1 MTVCVRSV
9 LFCRSLCRLFTSA
22 YLGQDI
28 KLIMLVEKML
38 IILERF
44 LEVPNFFNHA
54 IADGI
59 YNLLYP
65 DKTVLEGIIPNR
77 LDDFQLCFDFG

>member
-1 MTVCVRSV
+1 MAIVSKGFPSTTRA
-9 LFCRSLCRLFTSA
+9 LLDAGRR
-22 YLGQDI
+22 
-28 KLIMLVEKML
+28 EK
-38 IILERF
+38 
-44 LEVPNFFNHA
+44 EVSGYA

>member
-1 MTVCVRSV
+1 
-9 LFCRSLCRLFTSA
+9 
-22 YLGQDI
+22 
-28 KLIMLVEKML
+28 MLVEKIS
-38 IILERF
+38 IISERF

>member
-1 MTVCVRSV
+1 MAIVSKGFPSTARA
-9 LFCRSLCRLFTSA
+9 LPDAGRR
-22 YLGQDI
+22 
-28 KLIMLVEKML
+28 EK
-38 IILERF
+38 
-44 LEVPNFFNHA
+44 EVPGYA